1 MLSTQFLPEV
11 RDWTTHTAPYF
22 WGSQWSDSY
31 LTNFGNGEGEAYGN
45 VAIITTPRYFPPWNG
60 AKKGSKLKSPCLSRK
75 NFPTHNCYYWQ
86 SSFNPV
92 CIKKKAGQ
100 STSQCSSENLALPG
114 PSPLVPSINHS
125 MLISLSW
132 KEFVYSSST
141 QLLRA
146 SMEWSESILG
156 IEGTECV
163 WDSPNTTEQWDL
175 NRPRTIS
182 WSLSSCEPWRS
193 GLLKFTLFC
202 KSFFVNLVAM
212 WWSGF
217 Q

>member
-1 MLSTQFLPEV
+1 MRTIEWLRIAEACKGGIHPRHCPHIWERMLSTQFLPEV

-60 AKKGSKLKSPCLSRK
+60 AKRGQNSKVLVCPERIFPHTTATIDSQASTQSVSRK
-75 NFPTHNCYYWQ
+75 
-86 SSFNPV
+86 
-92 CIKKKAGQ
+92 KLDKQ

-163 WDSPNTTEQWDL
+163 
-175 NRPRTIS
+175 
-182 WSLSSCEPWRS
+182 
-193 GLLKFTLFC
+193 
-202 KSFFVNLVAM
+202 
-212 WWSGF
+212 
-217 Q
+217 